1 MKTAEAGSGGV
12 SRTWNAAV
20 GVGIATIGS
29 LICSIMI
36 LNMPESAWSPE
47 AVLSWRAGRI
57 LGVILGVLGIGGLIA
72 TPILWIRS
80 RRQEKQARETRRQE
94 QIRKEEL
101 AQANLRA
108 KAALRIEV
116 ERFIREALSEM
127 PVAGLYH
134 ELSIADLRRYTL
146 DELAPW
152 LIDINKPWR
161 PPFTT
166 KLLSPE
172 FTPGRH
178 CYVRR
183 TAEDEFVCYWLEQ
196 GGEDAYGGTIM
207 RAHDA

>member
-1 MKTAEAGSGGV
+1 MKTADAESGEV
-12 SRTWNAAV
+12 SRAEKAAIV
-20 GVGIATIGS
+20 ISIVTLISLFGS
-29 LICSIMI
+29 VWI
-36 LNMPESAWSPE
+36 LTMSESAYSPE
-47 AVLSWRAGRI
+47 AHLSWKAARI

-116 ERFIREALSEM
+116 ERFIREALSQM